1 MQPGLY
7 RGLMLLAPMVSLEKL
22 KHKGANP
29 LLLKVAAALNWI
41 IPTWP
46 LVHTN
51 KNNLFPDLQA
61 DFDNDKCTYHYNTRV
76 RVGVECLRAC
86 DRLLA
91 RMHGL
96 EVPFMVV
103 HSVKDDMTDPDGSK
117 LLVQQAKVRKLWLP
131 VCGVCY
137 FLLTVSACVTG
148 CWYLRMSWAGALQGA
163 AQRRG

>member
-1 MQPGLY
+1 MHKAMFACRILA
-7 RGLMLLAPMVSLEKL
+7 LLVLCCDTS
-22 KHKGANP
+22 
-29 LLLKVAAALNWI
+29 
-41 IPTWP
+41 
-46 LVHTN
+46 
-51 KNNLFPDLQA
+51 A

-117 LLVQQAKVRKLWLP
+117 LLVQQAKTADKTLHLVDNFWHVLTKEPGNEKLLADCIAWMDERLP
-131 VCGVCY
+131 SGIANGKAGSCNSSGTQLAADAWEKVEKSEAAGPVA
-137 FLLTVSACVTG
+137 LLN
-148 CWYLRMSWAGALQGA
+148 
-163 AQRRG
+163 